1 VEHHGTISSSNAVF
15 QKFIYIHL
23 LLCNKVLKL
32 RFHHDLDQLQCDR
45 EYATV
50 NIMIFLFVK
59 SIHVA
64 NQRSEEN
71 ILVIAAN
78 RL

>member
-1 VEHHGTISSSNAVF
+1 
-15 QKFIYIHL
+15 
-23 LLCNKVLKL
+23 
-32 RFHHDLDQLQCDR
+32 
-45 EYATV
+45 
-50 NIMIFLFVK
+50 MIFLFVK